1 MNNTIDIL
9 TFIKFVLKKSRYV
22 AIGVISG
29 IVAAFLI
36 NYFTVETIYKSE
48 TKYYLTST
56 DEVVSYGALQATSTI
71 MDDYLSMIGSR
82 TIVQKAIERNNLNLD
97 EDLVM
102 RMITATN
109 PSKTHLL
116 VVTVKAQD
124 PRQVED
130 VMEAISYQIVNYIPS
145 IMKGSSLTLFEY
157 PETSV
162 DEGFDKKIL
171 NIVVSVIIG
180 VLISIIVLLVRF
192 VSNPTTDD
200 PDAISSEFGDIKTY
214 QIPKIDRRFLIRKK
228 VRQAKLEK
236 ELETSINELLYG
248 LVFRNKKSRVIL
260 ISSPDGKEGKTYVAR
275 RLCQTLQQQ
284 GIKAALIDSD
294 LKQIEENK
302 INNLNV
308 NEKVSILAMEHRN
321 SLKDKI
327 MHLKDLNEILV
338 IDASPVLQT
347 SEALILAKYCDSIAV
362 VVKYGKTPVNDLKK
376 TIHLFADNKYD
387 VNAIVINQSEV

>member
-9 TFIKFVLKKSRYV
+9 IFIKYVLKKSRFV

-29 IVAAFLI
+29 IAAALLI
-36 NYFTVETIYKSE
+36 NYFTVTTIYKSE

-82 TIVQKAIERNNLNLD
+82 TIVQKAIERNKLDMD
-97 EDLVM
+97 EDVVM
-102 RMITATN
+102 KMISATN

-130 VMEAISYQIVNYIPS
+130 VMNAISYQIVNYIPS

-171 NIVVSVIIG
+171 NIVVLAIIG
-180 VLISIIVLLVRF
+180 ALISFIVLLVRF

-200 PDAISSEFGDIKTY
+200 PEAISSEFGEIKTY

-248 LVFRNKKSRVIL
+248 LVFRNKKSRVIM
-260 ISSPDGKEGKTYVAR
+260 ISSPDGKEGRTYVAS
-275 RLCQTLQQQ
+275 RLCETLQQQ
-284 GIKAALIDSD
+284 GIKAALIDSN
-294 LKQIEENK
+294 LKQIEEEK

-308 NEKVSILAMEHRN
+308 NENVSVLALEHRN

-327 MHLKDLNEILV
+327 IHLKNSNEILV

-347 SEALILAKYCDSIAV
+347 SEALIFAKYCDAVAV
-362 VVKYGKTPVNDLKK
+362 VVQYGKTSIKDLKK

-387 VNAIVINQSEV
+387 VSAIVINKSEE